1 MASVFVSVLAAT
13 AEEGVIMQEGEQ
25 GRLQDIGQ
33 LQNINE
39 FAEIVTFGSKVT
51 DGDCKGAV

>member
-1 MASVFVSVLAAT
+1 MASVFVSVLSAT

-39 FAEIVTFGSKVT
+39 FAEIVTFRSKVT